1 MNARIVAFIA
11 SRLFAVYLFVMY
23 VLNFTL
29 VAVGAFVAGQ
39 AYPDIQGLAYAGLSF
54 APIFSAL
61 IAGVLWF
68 GAGWISSR
76 VADSLPEGGVEE
88 LSFAQ
93 WKVIIIAAI
102 GVLFVLKGTDLLSQ
116 TLKLFTH
123 QVSSRENAFLPLVAG
138 SGLVYALIGIALI
151 VGPRAIIDSFK
162 ALQSWLTKPAFPGE
176 DQ

>member
-1 MNARIVAFIA
+1 MNARITAFIA
-11 SRLFAVYLFVMY
+11 IRLFAVYLFVMY

-29 VAVGAFVAGQ
+29 VAIAAFVAGE

-61 IAGVLWF
+61 IAAVLWF

-76 VADSLPEGGVEE
+76 VADSLPEGGIEE
-88 LSFAQ
+88 MSFAQ
-93 WKVIIIAAI
+93 WKAIIISAI

-116 TLKLFTH
+116 TLKFFTH
-123 QVSSRENAFLPLVAG
+123 QASSRENAFLPLVAG
-138 SGLVYALIGIALI
+138 SGLVYVLVGIALI
-151 VGPRAIIDSFK
+151 TGPRTIIDSFK